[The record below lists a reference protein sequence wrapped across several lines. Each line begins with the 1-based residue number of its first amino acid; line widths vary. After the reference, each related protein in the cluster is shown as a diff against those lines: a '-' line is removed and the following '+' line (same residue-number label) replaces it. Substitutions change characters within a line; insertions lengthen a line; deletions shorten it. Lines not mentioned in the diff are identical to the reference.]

1 MELNMARNKFGQYE
15 KGTCGNPRGRPR
27 KTPPD
32 ISDGKLRQDFF
43 EAAETLI
50 PIVENGKRKLIP
62 ARVAIDQQLIR
73 KAVSGNMTAIR
84 EYNKRHERF
93 ILEHVKFQLEY
104 LRLIDNAEQNIR
116 KYPED
121 VTDEYK
127 AMLNELKLRMD
138 QSYRIH

>member
-1 MELNMARNKFGQYE
+1 MARNKFGQFE

-73 KAVSGNMTAIR
+73 KAVMGDMTAIR
-84 EYNKRHERF
+84 EYNKRYERF
-93 ILEHVKFQLEY
+93 TLEHGDLQMEY